1 MSADQNTSNNAP
13 QMPNYF
19 ELFQNILSPFTAGA
33 DNMSQGLASN
43 ATAALKASID
53 PKEIAKKM
61 REMEVV
67 LMWLKAQVGVVELS
81 IKTLEYQLSLVE
93 QFSKAK
99 EAIASHTSATRSRAS
114 GERPST
120 GAGLGGGDA
129 SEKSAERDS
138 GGLANAIPSLEELTK
153 MASEMNP
160 AAWAMKMI
168 QEATSGKP
176 AGELKP
182 KPKATAKPANKTN
195 AKPAA
200 TPKAKQN
207 RKR

>member
-1 MSADQNTSNNAP
+1 MSAEQNTPNNAP

-33 DNMSQGLASN
+33 GNMGSGLASN
-43 ATAALKASID
+43 AAAALKASID

-99 EAIASHTSATRSRAS
+99 ATVASH
-114 GERPST
+114 
-120 GAGLGGGDA
+120 AGLKASPGADFEGGDG
-129 SEKSAERDS
+129 SEKSAKREQ
-138 GGLANAIPSLEELTK
+138 GGLKNAIPSLEELTK

-168 QEATSGKP
+168 QEATSAKP
-176 AGELKP
+176 ASDVKP
-182 KPKATAKPANKTN
+182 KPKAA
-195 AKPAA
+195 AA
-200 TPKAKQN
+200 TETTTKTTTKKTTKAAASTKSKQT

>member
-1 MSADQNTSNNAP
+1 MSDEQKTPTNAP

-19 ELFQNILSPFTAGA
+19 ELFQNILSPFTANAGS
-33 DNMSQGLASN
+33 MGEGLAGG
-43 ATAALKASID
+43 AAAALKASID
-53 PKEIAKKM
+53 PKEIAKKK

-99 EAIASHTSATRSRAS
+99 EAIASHSDSTRSGVPSPKAS
-114 GERPST
+114 I
-120 GAGLGGGDA
+120 GADFGSSHDA
-129 SEKSAERDS
+129 GKSAKRDQS
-138 GGLANAIPSLEELTK
+138 GLANAIPSLEQLTK

-168 QEATSGKP
+168 QEATSAKP
-176 AGELKP
+176 AGEIKP
-182 KPKATAKPANKTN
+182 KSKTIAKPATKTASKATATA
-195 AKPAA
+195 
-200 TPKAKQN
+200 KAKQN